1 MIPLNERGAA
11 GVFEEVPSILI
22 VIVATF
28 LFLLSFTNGIAS
40 HSRFQEETEA
50 INRLDEF
57 CTSILTYE
65 PLLYRSKPGILDASK
80 LNENTLQGLNQHFS
94 PGLLGFH
101 FNITLLDVGSYDEK
115 YGWFAGEEHA
125 NSSMTRTT
133 IVPAVVANEFGQH
146 HPVLLT
152 VTTWR

>member
-1 MIPLNERGAA
+1 MIPLDERGAA
-11 GVFEEVPSILI
+11 GVFEEIPSIMI

-28 LFLLSFTNGIAS
+28 LFLLSFTNGLAS
-40 HSRFQEETEA
+40 HSWFQEETEA
-50 INRLDEF
+50 ISRLDEF

-65 PLLYRSKPGILDASK
+65 PLLYDSKRGILDASK
-80 LNENTLQGLNQHFS
+80 LNENARQGLSQHFS
-94 PGLLGFH
+94 PELMGFH
-101 FNITLLDVGSYDEK
+101 FNITLVDVGSYDEK
-115 YGWFAGEEHA
+115 YGWFAGEEPS